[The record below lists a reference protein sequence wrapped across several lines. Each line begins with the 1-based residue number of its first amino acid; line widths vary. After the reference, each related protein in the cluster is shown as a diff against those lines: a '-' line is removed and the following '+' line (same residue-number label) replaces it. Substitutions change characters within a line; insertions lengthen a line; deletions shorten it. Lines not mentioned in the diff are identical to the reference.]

1 MTQPC
6 DSALDKREPRHYC
19 DQHRAH
25 HETGPA
31 RTLTVLLVQTPVV
44 LLADGL
50 AGLRAVGGGVKAIGA
65 LALFVPALLGAHPA
79 VEAAKVMAVLAPRTW
94 QSLQKL
100 NAG

>member
-6 DSALDKREPRHYC
+6 DSVLDKRKPKHYC

-25 HETGPA
+25 YETGSA
-31 RTLTVLLVQTPVV
+31 LTLTVLLVQTPVV
-44 LLADGL
+44 LVADSL

-79 VEAAKVMAVLAPRTW
+79 VEAAKVMAVLAP
-94 QSLQKL
+94 
-100 NAG
+100 